1 MFAQGYSPAEIA
13 EMANGK
19 LVGNPGQLKISVL
32 LTDSRKL
39 ASPIQTLFFAIKT
52 SRGDGH
58 NYIPELYN
66 KGVRYFCVSQLPQTQ
81 PAEACFILVKNTLES
96 LQQLAAAHREHFSCP
111 VIGITGSNGK
121 TIIKEWLWQL
131 LSPEKTIVR
140 SPKSYNSQIGV
151 PLSVWQMNPLHNL
164 AVFEAGISQTGE
176 MEQLK
181 NIIKPDI
188 GIFTNIGQA
197 HDQFFHSQ
205 EQKTNEKLKLFE
217 NVKHLIY
224 CIDDQ
229 LIHKS
234 IISSGFT
241 ADRLF
246 SWGRNEQASLRIIS
260 TFTGKTSSKITSL
273 YQGHESTIT
282 IPFTDEA
289 SIENACHCWATM
301 LLMGYG
307 PDVTASRMLR
317 LQAVAMRLEMKEGI
331 NGCAVIND
339 TYSSDPESLAIALD
353 FLVQQSQ
360 YAKRTVILS
369 DLLQGKTGHEAT
381 LYQSIARLLHDKG
394 ITRLIAIGS
403 TMKQYQTF
411 FTIPTEFH
419 PDTEHFLEQ
428 FRSEQFQNESI
439 LLKGARIFGF
449 ERINEVLQQKS
460 HETVLEV
467 NLNALV
473 HNLNYY
479 RSLLNPGTK
488 LMAMVKAFSYGSGG
502 YEIANTLEFH
512 RADYLAVAYADEGV
526 ELRKAGIS
534 LPVMVMNPEDSGM
547 EAILRHSLEPEIYNF
562 RTLHM
567 LEKAIHSY
575 NFSSN
580 QPVFIHLKLDTGM
593 HRLGFEA
600 KDIDTLIHKIK
611 AIPQIAIRSVFSHLV
626 GSDDPLSD
634 QFTRFQIET
643 FSQMADKLK
652 TAYPEGFLR
661 HILNSAGI
669 SRFPEAQFEMVR
681 LGISL
686 YGIAA
691 NQDEQQQLETV
702 TSLKTSISQIK
713 TIRTGDSVGY
723 NRAWIAQKE
732 TTIATIPI
740 GYADGLSR
748 RLSNGRGRMM
758 VNGKLVS
765 VVGNICMDMT
775 MLDISGVQASEG
787 DEVIVFG
794 NEYPISHMAAA
805 METIPYEILTGISR
819 RVKRVYFQE

>member
-151 PLSVWQMNPLHNL
+151 PLSVWQINHLHNL
-164 AVFEAGISQTGE
+164 AIFEAGISQTGE

-197 HDQFFHSQ
+197 HDQFFVSQ

-224 CIDDQ
+224 CIDDP

-301 LLMGYG
+301 LLLGYG

-360 YAKRTVILS
+360 FANRTVILS
-369 DLLQGKTGHEAT
+369 DLLQGKTGNETA
-381 LYQSIARLLHDKG
+381 LYQSIARLLSDKG
-394 ITRLIAIGS
+394 VTRLIAIGS
-403 TMKQYQTF
+403 TIEQYQTY
-411 FTIPTEFH
+411 FTIPSEFH
-419 PDTEHFLEQ
+419 PDTEHFLEHFKSEH
-428 FRSEQFQNESI
+428 FRDESI

-479 RSLLNPGTK
+479 RSLLHPGTK

-562 RTLHM
+562 RSLHM
-567 LEKAIHSY
+567 LEKAILSY
-575 NFSSN
+575 NFSDN

-593 HRLGFEA
+593 HRLGFED
-600 KDIDTLIHKIK
+600 KDIDTLIHKLK
-611 AIPQIAIRSVFSHLV
+611 ALPQIAIRSVFSHLV
-626 GSDDPLSD
+626 GSEDPLSD

-643 FSQMADKLK
+643 FSQMTDKLK
-652 TAYPEGFLR
+652 AAFPYDFLR

-691 NQDEQQQLETV
+691 NHEEQQQLETV

-713 TIRTGDSVGY
+713 TIRAGDSVGY
-723 NRAWIAQKE
+723 NRAWVAQKE